1 MRFEGKLNIDLNEIT
16 SNLVPFPQMHFLVPS
31 LSPVQTLHK
40 VLDVRNTNQL
50 FNDLTAK
57 DNFLIDFDLNS
68 HTQLAMALMIRGD
81 LSLSEAQ
88 FYSEKIKKRVQA
100 LIPDEAGLL
109 ELARLQVRHMREES
123 DIAGR
128 LTSAIPF

>member
-1 MRFEGKLNIDLNEIT
+1 MNSIISQTLSGITCGMRFEGKLNIDLNEIT

-31 LSPVQTLHK
+31 LSPVQTLEN

-57 DNFLIDFDLNS
+57 DNFLIDFDLNK

-81 LSLSEAQ
+81 LSLNEAQ
-88 FYSEKIKKRVQA
+88 FYSEKIKKRV
-100 LIPDEAGLL
+100 
-109 ELARLQVRHMREES
+109 RVKCN
-123 DIAGR
+123 
-128 LTSAIPF
+128 